1 MAATRPYSPA
11 HTIRTTAV
19 REIQVLSRMKSIW
32 VTVALL
38 LAAIVGLIGFLSWQA
53 NKDADQ
59 DAAPV
64 AVVGVPAAAFAG
76 SPFDAREVGD
86 RAEAEQLVR
95 DGDVDTA
102 IVAGPNGWEVM
113 EDGGPSASTMST
125 IESIASSYATA
136 RALDSLGVSQQ
147 EYAQALPAT
156 QVTSV
161 DLSADGDRTDEDFAR
176 LLTVFVAL
184 VVIIFTIF
192 LFAANIGGRVTSEK
206 SSRVVELILASVRPL
221 DFLAGKILGNVIF
234 GFVLT
239 VLILAVGAIAL
250 SVSGLADTADFS
262 RSILTMLPVL
272 LVAWLLSMLFFGAL
286 YAAAGSMVQ
295 RTEDLQSTQSPIMLL
310 LITTMYVPLFGWTQT
325 SAGWM
330 QVMSWIPPVSILTA
344 PLTYAA
350 GDFTLAQLLGSF
362 ALAAV
367 ATAGAVWVAA
377 RIYRNSILNNGRK
390 MTWLK
395 ALRS

>member
-325 SAGWM
+325 SAG
-330 QVMSWIPPVSILTA
+330 
-344 PLTYAA
+344 
-350 GDFTLAQLLGSF
+350 GC
-362 ALAAV
+362 
-367 ATAGAVWVAA
+367 
-377 RIYRNSILNNGRK
+377 R
-390 MTWLK
+390 
-395 ALRS
+395 